1 LTILIGILAAL
12 ATWLCLVTHLGLYAW
27 AVCLRWSSFYHSGG
41 KNDGLKMSLI
51 SNVFGATVGTVGT
64 VTLLIVGTV
73 VGSLVDQV
81 TDNFRIISH
90 HNVRILQ

>member
-51 SNVFGATVGTVGT
+51 SNVFGATVST
-64 VTLLIVGTV
+64 VTLLIVETV
-73 VGSLVDQV
+73 VGSLVV
-81 TDNFRIISH
+81 TSAL
-90 HNVRILQ
+90 VGVGVAGVLSEEL

>member
-1 LTILIGILAAL
+1 
-12 ATWLCLVTHLGLYAW
+12 LGLYAW

-51 SNVFGATVGTVGT
+51 SNVFGATVST

-73 VGSLVDQV
+73 VGSLVV
-81 TDNFRIISH
+81 TSAL
-90 HNVRILQ
+90 VGVGVAGVLSEEL

>member
-1 LTILIGILAAL
+1 
-12 ATWLCLVTHLGLYAW
+12 VTHLGLYAW

-51 SNVFGATVGTVGT
+51 SNVFGATVST

-73 VGSLVDQV
+73 VGSLVV
-81 TDNFRIISH
+81 TSAL
-90 HNVRILQ
+90 VGVGVAGVLSEEL

>member
-1 LTILIGILAAL
+1 M
-12 ATWLCLVTHLGLYAW
+12 THLGLYAW

-51 SNVFGATVGTVGT
+51 SNVFGATVST

-73 VGSLVDQV
+73 VGSLVV
-81 TDNFRIISH
+81 TSAL
-90 HNVRILQ
+90 VGVGVAGVLSEEL

>member
-51 SNVFGATVGTVGT
+51 SNVFGATVST

-73 VGSLVDQV
+73 VGSLVV
-81 TDNFRIISH
+81 TSAL
-90 HNVRILQ
+90 VGVGVAGVLSEEL